1 MFKHWEKYMKNMT
14 KIIKGL
20 VVAAIISAFSFAA
33 YAKDSSDSR
42 KPTRIPVHNWS
53 SQIVMAYV
61 IGGILTD
68 EMGQNVEYVPADSNK
83 VYESIRIGD
92 VDISHEV
99 WQSAFGKSF
108 DNARDAG
115 GLLDWGDHEARSL
128 EDMGYPNWVVDKGL
142 CPGLPS
148 WEALKSAD
156 CAKNFAT
163 PDSEGKGRWLEGP
176 QTWHQDLM
184 PQRMTALGLDDLWV
198 VKFAGSADALW
209 AEIAAA
215 EKEGRGTI
223 IFNWTPNFTDGS
235 GFTFIDFPPYTDGC
249 RPVDGGDGKCGSP
262 DGYLKKAVNENWPK
276 SHPDAAAMFKKL
288 SFTTGQIGAMAA
300 YVDIDKMTHQDAAK
314 KWLKKNKKVWK
325 KFTKK

>member
-1 MFKHWEKYMKNMT
+1 MK
-14 KIIKGL
+14 KL
-20 VVAAIISAFSFAA
+20 LSFISAVLFVVVSYTAVQAA
-33 YAKDSSDSR
+33 DSK

-61 IGGILTD
+61 IGGIIED
-68 EMGQNVEYVPADSNK
+68 MGGNVEYVPADSNA

-108 DNARDAG
+108 DAARDAG

-128 EDMGYPNWVVDKGL
+128 EDMGFPNWVMDKGL

-163 PDSEGKGRWLEGP
+163 PDSGGKGRWLEGP
-176 QTWHQDLM
+176 QSWHQDLM

-209 AEIAAA
+209 AEVAAA

-223 IFNWTPNFTDGS
+223 IFNWTPNFTDGA

-262 DGYLKKAVNENWPK
+262 DGYLKKAVNENWTK
-276 SHPDAAAMFKKL
+276 SHPDAAKMFKKL
-288 SFTTGQIGAMAA
+288 AFTTGQIGAMAA
-300 YVDIDKMTHQDAAK
+300 LVDLDKMTHEDAAK
-314 KWLKKNKKVWK
+314 KWLADNKKVWK
-325 KFTKK
+325 AFQ